1 MNKIAVWAI
10 AVIALLFSANDVWA
24 TSWYV
29 DPVASGA
36 NNGQSWANAWTSFSS
51 IKWSSIGPGDTL
63 YLSGGATSQQ
73 YAGPLNVSV
82 SGSTNGRIT
91 ISAGQDA
98 GHNGMVIID
107 GGGVGTGSDGINFRN
122 YNYLNFEGN
131 YAGQRHLLIRN
142 VNTCIDNYGNNGGA
156 TNGGHDVQIEYVEC
170 ASAYEGF
177 VVTHGAGNGGVEIDN
192 NYVHDIRDNESV
204 WVISTPTASTYGQ
217 ILIHDNIIN
226 PNYSDGTGA
235 GPDAIQGSCC
245 VSVYNNQIYGIHG
258 SHTNVQHQDGVQ
270 ALGAYWKI
278 YNNDIHDLGNSCT
291 YVDFFGAPQTLQHI
305 WIYNNTVRFTDPTT
319 LNGYQ
324 RGIEI
329 EDEQGGSYND
339 VHVLNNSII
348 DFPNYIGLHLIN
360 HNETSFTDVEFQNN
374 IAYNANVVIDNS
386 SKSIVVNYN
395 DVPGGLQV
403 PAGTSYTQADS
414 RKGVPLFVSYSE
426 FNLNNDLHLQA
437 TDTAAK
443 GQGINLYTDF
453 TTDKDGKPRSSSG
466 AWDIGAYVAGS
477 TTQAPGVPTGLGA
490 IVE

>member
-1 MNKIAVWAI
+1 
-10 AVIALLFSANDVWA
+10 
-24 TSWYV
+24 
-29 DPVASGA
+29 
-36 NNGQSWANAWTSFSS
+36 
-51 IKWSSIGPGDTL
+51 
-63 YLSGGATSQQ
+63 
-73 YAGPLNVSV
+73 
-82 SGSTNGRIT
+82 
-91 ISAGQDA
+91 
-98 GHNGMVIID
+98 
-107 GGGVGTGSDGINFRN
+107 
-122 YNYLNFEGN
+122 
-131 YAGQRHLLIRN
+131 
-142 VNTCIDNYGNNGGA
+142 
-156 TNGGHDVQIEYVEC
+156 
-170 ASAYEGF
+170 
-177 VVTHGAGNGGVEIDN
+177 
-192 NYVHDIRDNESV
+192 
-204 WVISTPTASTYGQ
+204 
-217 ILIHDNIIN
+217 
-226 PNYSDGTGA
+226 
-235 GPDAIQGSCC
+235 